1 LPKKRKRKKEEHHV
15 DESWLLPYSDLLT
28 LLLALF
34 IVLFASSSIDEAKLS
49 QLSSVFNEIFE
60 GGTGVMQNSS
70 PTAVPFP
77 QDDAG
82 EENESSS
89 YEEDQRTLSEIQENL
104 EDYIAENKLEGQFDT
119 KMTEE
124 GLLVTIRDS
133 VLFGPGRA
141 EIDDQYRSIAT
152 DIGKLLVFEKPR
164 QIVITGHTDNVPMKN
179 GEYKSNWE
187 LSVMRAVNFLS
198 IIAENNKID
207 PMVFSAKGYGE
218 FRPIA
223 PNDTEEG
230 RAKNRRVEVLI
241 QPLVLKDGTANEAPN
256 E

>member
-1 LPKKRKRKKEEHHV
+1 MPKKRKRKKEEHHV

-49 QLSSVFNEIFE
+49 QLSSVFSEIFD

-82 EENESSS
+82 EENENSS
-89 YEEDQRTLSEIQENL
+89 YVEDQRTLSEIQENL

-133 VLFGPGRA
+133 VLFGPGRS
-141 EIDDQYRSIAT
+141 EIDVQYRSIAT

-164 QIVITGHTDNVPMKN
+164 QIVITGHTDNVPMRN
-179 GEYKSNWE
+179 GKYKSNWE
-187 LSVMRAVNFLS
+187 LSVMRAVNFLT

-241 QPLVLKDGTANEAPN
+241 QPLVLKDGTAYETPN